1 MLTLPQTI
9 LLICVL
15 AALWGWE
22 WWEGIGKE
30 RNDGT

>member
-1 MLTLPQTI
+1 MLTLPQTL

-22 WWEGIGKE
+22 WWREKGEK
-30 RNDGT
+30 